1 MVRDKRQRGR
11 YAPSP
16 TGFLH
21 LGNARTAL
29 VAWWRARATGSP
41 FVMRV
46 EDLDGPRTVA
56 EALTGNLAE
65 LRWLGLDWDEGPDVG
80 GPFGPYRQSERGA
93 HYEQALD
100 KLREQSLISE
110 CYLSRKDLRELASAP
125 HGQMLAYGP
134 SERAANEACKAAKQA
149 QRKTPSLRVRVEPQR
164 VVFNDLLAGSQT
176 VAVHDEIGD
185 FVVRRADGLWAYQLA
200 VVVDDIA
207 MQIGEVVRGD
217 DLLTSTA
224 AQLVLYR
231 ALGAKPPQYL
241 HVPLLSDET
250 GERMAKR
257 RGSLTLKALQED
269 GVRPERVVGLLA
281 HTLGLL
287 DELQEI
293 SARAM
298 IDAFSVD
305 RLSKEVGRLEPPH
318 LTWLYNS

>member
-1 MVRDKRQRGR
+1 MTHQARRGR

-56 EALTGNLAE
+56 AALTGNLAE

-80 GPFGPYRQSERGA
+80 GPFGPYRQSERGE
-93 HYEQALD
+93 HYEWALGV
-100 KLREQSLISE
+100 LRDQGLIFE

-125 HGQMLAYGP
+125 HEQMPVYGP
-134 SERAANEACKAAKQA
+134 SERAANAACEAEKRAEGKM
-149 QRKTPSLRVRVEPQR
+149 PSLRVRLEPQQIT
-164 VVFNDLLAGSQT
+164 FTDLLAGPRS
-176 VAVHDEIGD
+176 VAVHDKIGD

-241 HVPLLSDET
+241 HVPLLLDDT

-281 HTLGLL
+281 YTLGLL
-287 DELQEI
+287 DELREI
-293 SARAM
+293 SAREM
-298 IDAFSVD
+298 IAAFSVD
-305 RLSKEVGRLEPPH
+305 RLSRKAGRLEPPH